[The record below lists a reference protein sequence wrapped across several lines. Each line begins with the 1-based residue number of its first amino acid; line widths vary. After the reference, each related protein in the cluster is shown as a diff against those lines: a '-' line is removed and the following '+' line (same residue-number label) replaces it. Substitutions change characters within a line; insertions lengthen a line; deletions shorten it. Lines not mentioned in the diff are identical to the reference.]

1 MRTEMQARLGQML
14 EEYQATRSRLGTLS
28 AELAAIT
35 ATARSADR
43 TVTAT
48 VNPPGEL
55 VELTIDPVLGARLDL
70 KMLSARI
77 LEASG
82 LAATQ
87 VREQVRGTMRGALP
101 DNLRNL
107 VGPDGAIDVQRLLP
121 TDPTDLLGGGR
132 R

>member
-1 MRTEMQARLGQML
+1 MRTEMQTRLGQML
-14 EEYQATRSRLGTLS
+14 EEYQAARSRLGTLS

-48 VNPPGEL
+48 VNPQGEL

-70 KMLSARI
+70 KTVSARI

-87 VREQVRGTMRGALP
+87 VREQVRGTMRDALP

-107 VGPDGAIDVQRLLP
+107 VGPDGAIDVQGLLP
-121 TDPTDLLGGGR
+121 TDPTDLLGGDR

>member
-1 MRTEMQARLGQML
+1 MRAEIQALLGQML

-35 ATARSADR
+35 ATTRSADR

-48 VNPPGEL
+48 VNPQGEL
-55 VELTIDPVLGARLDL
+55 VELVIDPVLGARLDL

-82 LAATQ
+82 LAAAH
-87 VREQVRGTMRGALP
+87 VREQVHATMRGALP

-107 VGPDGAIDVQRLLP
+107 VGPDGGLDVQRLLP
-121 TDPTDLLGGGR
+121 TDPTDLLGGDR

>member
-28 AELAAIT
+28 AELATIT
-35 ATARSADR
+35 STARSADR
-43 TVTAT
+43 TVSAT
-48 VNPPGEL
+48 VNPQGEL
-55 VELTIDPVLGARLDL
+55 VELVIDPVLGARPDL

-82 LAATQ
+82 LAAAH
-87 VREQVRGTMRGALP
+87 VREQVHATMRGALP

-107 VGPDGAIDVQRLLP
+107 VGPDGAINVQRLLP
-121 TDPTDLLGGGR
+121 TDPTDLLGGDR